1 MGAKGNPYSTRG
13 VGRGASPPEVRAAN
27 LRQVKALHPDGCVDD
42 PITAE
47 PLKVV
52 SFEELEWISRGPVL
66 AGKAERRTSTR
77 RARAVCVI
85 GFLIA
90 SASVLLVLGFL
101 LPQDEKST
109 VGAKPESV
117 VAGLTTTISQTPAG
131 TEEERE
137 IAWTEAERT
146 GSAEASQRFIEVYPL
161 SDHAAKA
168 KQALADIDAA
178 EAPQRADRAAL
189 AEAEKSEAKPT
200 LRWYL
205 SNWAEAKRALAL
217 LDEDKMAEDVA
228 WSKAVLGNSKGSY
241 AAYLGAYPTG
251 RRMAD
256 ARARIAEL
264 SKPKLSR
271 MQSPRARRHGSDRHG
286 RHRR

>member
-1 MGAKGNPYSTRG
+1 MGAKGNPYSIRG
-13 VGRGASPPEVRAAN
+13 VGRGVSPPEVRAAH
-27 LRQVKALHPDGCVDD
+27 LRQVKALHPDGRVDD

-52 SFEELEWISRGPVL
+52 SFPELEWVSR
-66 AGKAERRTSTR
+66 GKAERRTSRR

-85 GFLIA
+85 GFLIS

-117 VAGLTTTISQTPAG
+117 VTGLTTTISQIPGG

-137 IAWTEAERT
+137 IAWAEAERT
-146 GSAEASQRFIEVYPL
+146 GSREAWQRFIEVYPHGG
-161 SDHAAKA
+161 HAAKA
-168 KQALADIDAA
+168 QQALADIDAA

-189 AEAEKSEAKPT
+189 AEAKKSEAKPT

-217 LDEDKMAEDVA
+217 LEEDKIAEDVA
-228 WSKAVLGNSKGSY
+228 WSKAVLGNSRGSY

-251 RRMAD
+251 RRAAD

-264 SKPKLSR
+264 SKPR
-271 MQSPRARRHGSDRHG
+271 RAKR
-286 RHRR
+286 

>member
-1 MGAKGNPYSTRG
+1 MGAKGNPYSIRG
-13 VGRGASPPEVRAAN
+13 VGRDASPPEVRAAH
-27 LRQVKALHPDGCVDD
+27 LRQVKALHPDGRVGD
-42 PITAE
+42 PITSE

-52 SFEELEWISRGPVL
+52 SFPELEWVSRGP
-66 AGKAERRTSTR
+66 AKAERRTSRR

-85 GFLIA
+85 GFLIS

-109 VGAKPESV
+109 VGGKPESV
-117 VAGLTTTISQTPAG
+117 VTGLTTTISQIPGG

-146 GSAEASQRFIEVYPL
+146 GSREAWQRFIEIFPHG
-161 SDHAAKA
+161 DHAAKA
-168 KQALADIDAA
+168 QQALADIDAA

-189 AEAEKSEAKPT
+189 AEAKKSEAKPT

-205 SNWAEAKRALAL
+205 SNWVEAKRALAL
-217 LDEDKMAEDVA
+217 LEEDKIAEDVA
-228 WSKAVLGNSKGSY
+228 WSKAVLGNSRGSY
-241 AAYLGAYPTG
+241 TAYLGAYPTG
-251 RRMAD
+251 RRAAD
-256 ARARIAEL
+256 ARARIVEL

-271 MQSPRARRHGSDRHG
+271 MQSPLARQHGKARRPATVQ
-286 RHRR
+286 